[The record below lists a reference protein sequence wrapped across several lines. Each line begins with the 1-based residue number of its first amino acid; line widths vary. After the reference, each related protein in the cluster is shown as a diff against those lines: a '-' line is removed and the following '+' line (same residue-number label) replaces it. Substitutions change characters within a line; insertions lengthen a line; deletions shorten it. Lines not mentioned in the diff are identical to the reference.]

1 MCGIEWFDI
10 EEVASTL
17 KETILEVR
25 KVVESRAESRDRRL
39 RELHFSRSCVPES
52 WKDNEVSGHWAS
64 ERVGF
69 DEDCWESYWTAP
81 FNTIPRLS
89 DYLYDVMERS

>member
-1 MCGIEWFDI
+1 MWFDI
-10 EEVASTL
+10 DEVASIL

-25 KVVESRAESRDRRL
+25 NSVESRAENRDRQL

-52 WKDNEVSGHWAS
+52 WKDTGVSRHWAS

-69 DEDCWESYWTAP
+69 DDDCWESYWTIP
-81 FNTIPRLS
+81 FDEVPTWK
-89 DYLYDVMERS
+89 DYLHDVMERS